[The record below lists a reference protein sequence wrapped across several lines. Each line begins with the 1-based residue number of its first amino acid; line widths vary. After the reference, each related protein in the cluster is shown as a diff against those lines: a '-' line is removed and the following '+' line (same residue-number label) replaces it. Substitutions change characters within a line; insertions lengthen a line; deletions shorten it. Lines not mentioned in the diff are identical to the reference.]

1 MKYITLEVPKQHTA
15 ELLAMLH
22 RWNSAAPVST
32 EVNSSAPIE
41 PAISIE
47 TLRQA
52 LTTISQSGKAS
63 QVKTLLTEFGARNV
77 KEIKP
82 ADFAAVLEKASS
94 L

>member
-1 MKYITLEVPKQHTA
+1 MTYITLEVPKQHTA

-22 RWNSAAPVST
+22 RWNSAAPVSI